1 MSFQLLENESMARHT
16 TFGVGGPARWFVNL
30 GQATNSPQLMELI
43 QADQPEVFILGGGS
57 NLLVSD
63 SGFDGLVVK
72 MTDQSFNIMGS
83 KIIASAGASLA
94 SVAMEATRLG
104 LSGLEWAVGVPGTI
118 GGAVRGNAG
127 CFGGDMSQVTALVQF
142 IDLNTGETQHL
153 TATELGFDYRFSIF
167 VSRGK
172 WLITQVVLQLT
183 PDEVTACQQ
192 RQAEFLQAK
201 RQKQPLGQKC
211 AGSVFKNPSSSE
223 FVLTSDIP
231 VTMLE
236 QDVVPA
242 GFLIESVN
250 LKSHLIGDAI
260 ISPKHANFIINLGQA
275 TSADIV
281 SLMELAKKRVRERY
295 GVILNPEV
303 QFLGSMEK

>member
-167 VSRGK
+167 VRGRR
-172 WLITQVVLQLT
+172 
-183 PDEVTACQQ
+183 AHSYHA
-192 RQAEFLQAK
+192 RQ
-201 RQKQPLGQKC
+201 G
-211 AGSVFKNPSSSE
+211 G
-223 FVLTSDIP
+223 
-231 VTMLE
+231 
-236 QDVVPA
+236 
-242 GFLIESVN
+242 
-250 LKSHLIGDAI
+250 
-260 ISPKHANFIINLGQA
+260 
-275 TSADIV
+275 
-281 SLMELAKKRVRERY
+281 
-295 GVILNPEV
+295 
-303 QFLGSMEK
+303 